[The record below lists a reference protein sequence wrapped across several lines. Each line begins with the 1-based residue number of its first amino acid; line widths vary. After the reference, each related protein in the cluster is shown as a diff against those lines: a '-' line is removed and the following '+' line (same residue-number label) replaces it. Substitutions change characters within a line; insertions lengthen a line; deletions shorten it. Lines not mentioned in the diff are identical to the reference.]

1 MKPPR
6 RQISDAEFERAAV
19 EYDGLI
25 NYLARKYHIRGYD
38 DDDMKQELLII
49 LLKCMRYFDD
59 SMGAVFTTYF
69 TTAVHRWLNTRLI
82 RSEHKLEVIS
92 FDNLDMPQE
101 AFDMF
106 ECDEDVEFNVLIDD
120 MAETVI
126 EEVRQIRYGD
136 LVLDVMYGHMSMS
149 AAARIAGVSTQRIQQ
164 LCKGIADKL
173 KEKLKEDIEYY
184 DKVRATR

>member
-1 MKPPR
+1 MKAPLR
-6 RQISDAEFERAAV
+6 VINDAEFERAAV

-25 NYLARKYHIRGYD
+25 NYLARKYSIRGYD
-38 DDDMKQELLII
+38 VDDMKQEMLIV
-49 LLKCMRYFDD
+49 LNKCMKYFDD

-69 TTAVHRWLNTRLI
+69 TTAVHRFLNTKLI
-82 RSEHKLEVIS
+82 RVEHKLEVIS

-106 ECDEDVEFNVLIDD
+106 ECDEDVEFNVLIDG

-126 EEVRQIRYGD
+126 AEVKTIKYGD
-136 LVLDVMYGHMSMS
+136 LVLDVMYGHMTMN

-164 LCKGIADKL
+164 LCKGITNKL
-173 KEKLKEDIEYY
+173 KDKLKEDIEYY
-184 DKVRATR
+184 DKIRTTR